1 MRTIKVLED
10 LTAFDYLSKGS
21 TYTIESMNGG
31 KYDQIY
37 FTNTERNSGT
47 YLREARVKK
56 LLREGSIIF
65 ID

>member
-10 LTAFDYLSKGS
+10 SPFDYLSKG

-31 KYDQIY
+31 KYNQIY
-37 FTNTERNSGT
+37 FTNTERKSGT
-47 YLREARVKK
+47 YLKEARVKK